1 MTSTLYLDCV
11 GGVAGDMVLSALI
24 DAGASLDAIRS
35 RLPVSDVG
43 LDVRPVQR
51 HGIPLRR

>member
-24 DAGASLDAIRS
+24 DAGHRWQDAVIAHRS
-35 RLPVSDVG
+35 G
-43 LDVRPVQR
+43 A
-51 HGIPLRR
+51 